1 MEGAAGPDVAAEMDI
16 EQPLP
21 GRVVDLA
28 QRRVPVVAGGID
40 QPAHRPAQ
48 RLHPGG
54 EAVYGCAVGD
64 IGADVVER
72 VAGVG
77 PVCRS
82 VRLGRIEI
90 GHRDPPP
97 VAQ

>member
-48 RLHPGG
+48 RLHLGG
-54 EAVYGCAVGD
+54 EAVYGGAVGN
-64 IGADVVER
+64 IGADIVER
-72 VAGVG
+72 VSNV
-77 PVCRS
+77 
-82 VRLGRIEI
+82 
-90 GHRDPPP
+90 
-97 VAQ
+97 